1 MHIAVITATDSQ
13 IPQPIHG
20 KSLARLARECFA
32 NQQILTIDFKD
43 VKAITQGFCQELF
56 LPLITEFGA
65 DFLKSKLIVIN
76 LNDANEKLMQSAFKN
91 LDDYF
96 VKLSAINH
104 QGCDEEIFAMNQTW
118 LIKAREIAREN
129 PVLTELVLGITD
141 DAMQTALGQLSLEDI
156 QFIAR
161 SNWLCFTPR
170 FSSQFLMNINKEQPP
185 IVEAML
191 GLTGSIC

>member
-1 MHIAVITATDSQ
+1 MHIVVVTATDCQ

-20 KSLARLARECFA
+20 KNLARLARECFA
-32 NQQILTIDFKD
+32 NQQSLTIDFKD
-43 VKAITQGFCQELF
+43 VKNITQGFFQELF
-56 LPLITEFGA
+56 FPLIAEFGA
-65 DFLKSKLIVIN
+65 DYLKSKLMVIN
-76 LNDANEKLMQSAFKN
+76 LSGANERLMRSAFNN
-91 LDDYF
+91 LDGYF
-96 VKLSAINH
+96 DKLVALNY

-141 DAMQTALGQLSLEDI
+141 DAMRVALSHLSLEDI

-170 FSSQFLMNINKEQPP
+170 FSSQFLGNINKEQPP
-185 IVEAML
+185 MVEAML

>member
-1 MHIAVITATDSQ
+1 MHIAVITATESQ
-13 IPQPIHG
+13 IHQPVHG
-20 KSLARLARECFA
+20 KNLARLARECFA

-43 VKAITQGFCQELF
+43 VKTITQGFFQELF
-56 LPLITEFGA
+56 FPLITEFGA
-65 DFLKSKLIVIN
+65 DYLKSKLIVIN
-76 LNDANEKLMQSAFKN
+76 LSDTNKIQMQSAFKN

-96 VKLSAINH
+96 DKLSAINH
-104 QGCDEEIFAMNQTW
+104 QGCDEEIYTMNQTW

-141 DAMQTALGQLSLEDI
+141 DTMRTALGHLSLEDI

>member
-1 MHIAVITATDSQ
+1 MHITVITATDSQ
-13 IPQPIHG
+13 IPQPLHG
-20 KSLARLARECFA
+20 KNLARLARECFA
-32 NQQILTIDFKD
+32 NHQILTIDFKG
-43 VKAITQGFCQELF
+43 VRTITQGFCRELF
-56 LPLITEFGA
+56 FPLITEFGA
-65 DFLKSKLIVIN
+65 DFLKSKLMVIN

-96 VKLSAINH
+96 DKLSEVNH
-104 QGCDEEIFAMNQTW
+104 QGCDEEVFDMNQTW

-141 DAMQTALGQLSLEDI
+141 DAMRTALGHLSLEDI

>member
-1 MHIAVITATDSQ
+1 MHIVVVTVTNSQ

-20 KSLARLARECFA
+20 KNLARLARECFA
-32 NQQILTIDFKD
+32 NQQSLTIDFKD
-43 VKAITQGFCQELF
+43 IKTITQGFFQELF
-56 LPLITEFGA
+56 FPLINEFGA
-65 DFLKSKLIVIN
+65 DYLKSKFIVIN
-76 LNDANEKLMQSAFKN
+76 LNNANEKLMRAAFKN
-91 LDDYF
+91 LDGYF
-96 VKLSAINH
+96 DKLATLNH
-104 QGCDEEIFAMNQTW
+104 QGCDEEIYAMNQTW

-141 DAMQTALGQLSLEDI
+141 DAMRIALGHLSLEGI

-161 SNWLCFTPR
+161 SNWLCFSPR

>member
-13 IPQPIHG
+13 IPQPVHG
-20 KSLARLARECFA
+20 KNLARLARECFA

-43 VKAITQGFCQELF
+43 VKTITQGFCQELF
-56 LPLITEFGA
+56 FPLITEFGA
-65 DFLKSKLIVIN
+65 DFLKSKLMVIN

-91 LDDYF
+91 LDAYF
-96 VKLSAINH
+96 DKLSAVNR

-141 DAMQTALGQLSLEDI
+141 DAMRTALGHLSLEDI
-156 QFIAR
+156 QFIAH

-191 GLTGSIC
+191 GLTGSIY